1 MENIFSERVKKLR
14 KQTNITQGELAPKM
28 NVTPTGVSY
37 WESGKAIPNYE
48 TFQRL
53 ANYFNVSI
61 DYLTGND
68 YSKNDDDEILFRK
81 IDKVDENK
89 KALLMD
95 ILNKTV
101 ESFIDDAKK

>member
-1 MENIFSERVKKLR
+1 MENVFSERVKKLR
-14 KQTNITQGELAPKM
+14 KQNNITQGELAEKM

-48 TFQRL
+48 TLQRL

-101 ESFIDDAKK
+101 ESFIDDEKK

>member
-1 MENIFSERVKKLR
+1 MENVFSERVKKLR
-14 KQTNITQGELAPKM
+14 KQNNITQGELAEKM

-48 TFQRL
+48 TLQRL

>member
-14 KQTNITQGELAPKM
+14 KQNNITQGELAEKM

-48 TFQRL
+48 TLQRL

-101 ESFIDDAKK
+101 ESFIDDEKK

>member
-14 KQTNITQGELAPKM
+14 KQNNITQGELAEKM

-48 TFQRL
+48 TLQRL